1 MKLRELASSSNT
13 STSSGLQRVLQD
25 TTLALL
31 RKPELWVYSNIET
44 GSVPFASAESTFNRI
59 SITER
64 SKLKAELTSNYSGQI
79 STSTIN
85 ESNPG
90 DSDSTNEFA
99 KVSDLTMVF
108 WAVNMYRAPLRC
120 PVSAS
125 ASSITSN
132 SAVLSWQATDA
143 SGINYY
149 KLKCGVGTDADNL
162 SSTVINT
169 SVNLSTSHS
178 LSGLQSN
185 TNYACEVTAYDDSG
199 NGDGNANGSKTT
211 WTTLGVETGTQPT
224 WNALPSVSNV
234 SANQADVN
242 WSCSDES
249 GLPIKIKITY
259 QKFRTGYSPQ
269 YVGEIT
275 YDDVPSGSSIT
286 KTVTGLLSDHNYD
299 FNAYCEDQAGNWG
312 DRQVTLSR

>member
-1 MKLRELASSSNT
+1 T
-13 STSSGLQRVLQD
+13 TTTTT
-25 TTLALL
+25 TTL
-31 RKPELWVYSNIET
+31 P
-44 GSVPFASAESTFNRI
+44 P
-59 SITER
+59 
-64 SKLKAELTSNYSGQI
+64 
-79 STSTIN
+79 
-85 ESNPG
+85 
-90 DSDSTNEFA
+90 
-99 KVSDLTMVF
+99 DLT
-108 WAVNMYRAPLRC
+108 AP
-120 PVSAS
+120 SFTQAIS

-211 WTTLGVETGTQPT
+211 WKTLGVETGTQPT
-224 WNALPSVSNV
+224 WTALPSVSNV
-234 SANQADVN
+234 SSNQADIN

-249 GLPIKIKITY
+249 GLPIVIKITY
-259 QKFRTGYSPQ
+259 QKFRTGFSPQ

-299 FNAYCEDQAGNWG
+299 FNTY
-312 DRQVTLSR
+312 